1 MLTRLLR
8 LVMPVDRFTPADRR
22 VTLVIWT
29 AGLVQGFAQSQV
41 SATLPFTRSGLG
53 LDEAQMSLR
62 IGLARL
68 AACAALPLGW
78 LGDGR
83 GRKRPFLIGV
93 VLVLVGGATTGAV
106 VEAWQFGLTHAVLRT
121 GTAVMAGLAVVI
133 LAEAVTPVNRAYAIS
148 FYGAAV
154 SLGAGLAILALPLA
168 DGGGESWRV
177 PHLLV
182 VAGFLLVPFL
192 FRAVPETGPSTR
204 NVQPRWTE
212 LVRGPWAFTFWK
224 VAAAGFL
231 ASAFGSFVTAFTTER
246 LANQVGLGTGSTIVV
261 VLVGGTVGGAGF
273 FIGGRLADHWGRRNT
288 AVAALLLASTGG
300 VALYTATSV
309 PALVVAIV
317 VSAFGTFALVPS
329 GGAHRAELFPAELR
343 STAGTAAT
351 NFTIAGASVGL
362 LVGTLTIGGMG
373 LSGTVYMLATGAA
386 MAAAITSTLP
396 ETLGRDL
403 GDVARRVRP

>member
-1 MLTRLLR
+1 MLIRLLR

-41 SATLPFTRSGLG
+41 SATLPFTRVGLG
-53 LDEAQMSLR
+53 LDEAEMSLL

-68 AACAALPLGW
+68 AAFAALPLGW
-78 LGDGR
+78 LADRR

-93 VLVLVGGATTGAV
+93 LLVLGGGALTGAV
-106 VEAWQFGLTHAVLRT
+106 VESWQFGLTHAALRT

-168 DGGGESWRV
+168 DSGGESWRI

-182 VAGFLLVPFL
+182 AAGLLLVPFL
-192 FRAVPETGPSTR
+192 FRAVPETGPSSRST
-204 NVQPRWTE
+204 QARWNE
-212 LVRGPWAFTFWK
+212 LIRGPWALTFFK

-246 LANQVGLGTGSTIVV
+246 LANQVGLGTGTTIVV
-261 VLVGGTVGGAGF
+261 VLLGGTIGGFGF
-273 FIGGRLADHWGRRNT
+273 FVGGRLADHWGRRNT

-300 VALYTATSV
+300 VGLYTATSV
-309 PALVVAIV
+309 PGLVVAIV

-329 GGAHRAELFPAELR
+329 GGAHRAELFPTRLR

-351 NFTIAGASVGL
+351 NFTIAGASAGL
-362 LVGTLTIGGMG
+362 LVGRLTIGGMG
-373 LSGTVYMLATGAA
+373 LSGTVYLLTIGAA
-386 MAAAITSTLP
+386 LAAAITASLP
-396 ETLGRDL
+396 ETLGRDI
-403 GDVARRVRP
+403 DNVAPRVKP